1 MKWDATER
9 TRAAFTF
16 GSADQVVNHAQS
28 RGMKVRGHT
37 LVWHS
42 RLPSWVA
49 GLGAADLASLT
60 TSQEWIL
67 PL

>member
-1 MKWDATER
+1 M
-9 TRAAFTF
+9 
-16 GSADQVVNHAQS
+16 NHAQS

-49 GLGAADLASLT
+49 GLGTPDRRSAIQPAPPT
-60 TSQEWIL
+60 R
-67 PL
+67 PPN